1 MKLYNVQTSQ
11 ERPSR
16 LRFLTANNPTGELI
30 KVMGR
35 YGKVIARKYCR

>member
-16 LRFLTANNPTGELI
+16 LRFLTANNPTGELFR
-30 KVMGR
+30 VVGR
-35 YGKVIARKYCR
+35 RMEAYRRLFSR